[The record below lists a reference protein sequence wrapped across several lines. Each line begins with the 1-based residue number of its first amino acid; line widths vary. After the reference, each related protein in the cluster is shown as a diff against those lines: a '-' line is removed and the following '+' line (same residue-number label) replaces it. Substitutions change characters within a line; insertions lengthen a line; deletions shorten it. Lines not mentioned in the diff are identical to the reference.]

1 MIMLFLLSDRQIS
14 SLIGLSLPETGLEHT
29 ADIIA
34 RKGINTCV
42 TYQTMLIC
50 MNITVRDLN
59 EEVFRKFKGKA
70 AERGM
75 KMGVAVTQAMR
86 LFIEKDGAR
95 PARKTGHDKPS
106 DWAKGADSTSEEV
119 DSLLYGK

>member
-1 MIMLFLLSDRQIS
+1 
-14 SLIGLSLPETGLEHT
+14 
-29 ADIIA
+29 
-34 RKGINTCV
+34 
-42 TYQTMLIC
+42 MLIC

-75 KMGVAVTQAMR
+75 KMGTAVTRAMQ
-86 LFIEKDGAR
+86 LFIEKDPAR
-95 PARKTGHDKPS
+95 PAKKTGPKPLN
-106 DWAKGADSTSEEV
+106 WGKGADLTSEEV

>member
-1 MIMLFLLSDRQIS
+1 
-14 SLIGLSLPETGLEHT
+14 
-29 ADIIA
+29 
-34 RKGINTCV
+34 
-42 TYQTMLIC
+42 

-75 KMGVAVTQAMR
+75 KMGAAVTRAMQ
-86 LFIEKDGAR
+86 LFIEKEVERATKKGQA
-95 PARKTGHDKPS
+95 KPS
-106 DWAKGADSTSEEV
+106 GWGKADPTSKEI